1 MICPNRGLR
10 AGVDDRFAAGSHA
23 SLIVYARRLSHRA
36 ASLLLLTNVVKGQ
49 KRVIS
54 TVSRGGVAIVGA
66 AFAVA
71 LPERMDRKA
80 LA

>member
-1 MICPNRGLR
+1 MTVCCGEPRVLT
-10 AGVDDRFAAGSHA
+10 VS
-23 SLIVYARRLSHRA
+23 ARRLSHRA
-36 ASLLLLTNVVKGQ
+36 ASLLLLTDVVRGQ

-54 TVSRGGVAIVGA
+54 TVSGGGAATVGD

-71 LPERMDRKA
+71 LPERVDRKA